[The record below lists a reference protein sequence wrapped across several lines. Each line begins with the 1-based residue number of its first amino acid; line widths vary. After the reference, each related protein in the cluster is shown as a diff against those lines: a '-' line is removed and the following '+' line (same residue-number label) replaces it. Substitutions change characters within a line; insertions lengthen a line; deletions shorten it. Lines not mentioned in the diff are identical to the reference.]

1 MQVATLVLSFVVALA
16 TVLYT
21 WVNYKML
28 MESKATR
35 MQKSEPIIVPYL
47 QSTADHTSIMLYVK
61 NVGEGCARNVV
72 AHVVKDYN
80 FYGKDMTFKDFD
92 LFSEGVS
99 IYPPQYEL
107 HYVFDS
113 WDNIKDHDDYIEFDI
128 EYDGMDGRHYSDN
141 HFQLRLKEIGRIYS
155 NPPEDAFSQ
164 IPYYLKEVDRTLNK
178 INTKIGKAQ
187 NS

>member
-1 MQVATLVLSFVVALA
+1 MQIATLILSFVVALA

-28 MESKATR
+28 QESKATR

-47 QSTADHTSIMLYVK
+47 QSSADHSSIILYVK
-61 NVGEGCARNVV
+61 NVGEGCARNVI

-80 FYGKDMTFKDFD
+80 FFGKDMTFKDFH

-99 IYPPQYEL
+99 SFPPQYEM

-113 WDNIKDHDDYIEFDI
+113 WDNIKENGDDCYIEFNI
-128 EYDGMDGRHYSDN
+128 EYDGMDGRHFSDK
-141 HFQLRLKEIGRIYS
+141 HFRLRLKEIGKIYS
-155 NPPEDAFSQ
+155 NPPEDAFTQ
-164 IPYYLKEVDRTLNK
+164 IPYYLKEIDKTLK
-178 INTKIGKAQ
+178 KMSK
-187 NS
+187 